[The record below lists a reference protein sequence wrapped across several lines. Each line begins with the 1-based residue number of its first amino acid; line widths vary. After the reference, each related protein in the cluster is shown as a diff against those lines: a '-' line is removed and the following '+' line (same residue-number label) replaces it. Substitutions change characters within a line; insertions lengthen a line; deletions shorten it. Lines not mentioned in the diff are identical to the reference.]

1 MADTHSHTQNH
12 PTENVYYGVFAVL
25 MVLLALTV
33 LVAQFELGAANLP
46 VALFIAGTKALLIVL
61 FFMHVRY
68 SRPLTWL
75 VAGAGFF
82 WLAIL
87 FGITLADYWSRDW
100 YPVGP
105 TPGEVRQTVA
115 PTGTDW
121 RVQGASAPAASR
133 N

>member
-1 MADTHSHTQNH
+1 MTENVHLRTESH
-12 PTENVYYGVFAVL
+12 PTENLYYGVFAVL

-46 VALFIAGTKALLIVL
+46 VAIAVASIKALFIVL

-87 FGITLADYWSRDW
+87 LALTLADYWSRGW
-100 YPVGP
+100 YPLNP
-105 TPGEVRQTVA
+105 T
-115 PTGTDW
+115 
-121 RVQGASAPAASR
+121 
-133 N
+133 

>member
-1 MADTHSHTQNH
+1 MAENVHPRAQNQAPSH
-12 PTENVYYGVFAVL
+12 PSESVYYGVFAVL

-33 LVAQFELGAANLP
+33 LVARFELGAANLP
-46 VALFIAGTKALLIVL
+46 VALLIAGAKALLIVL

-87 FGITLADYWSRDW
+87 FGLTLADYWSRGW
-100 YPVGP
+100 YG
-105 TPGEVRQTVA
+105 
-115 PTGTDW
+115 
-121 RVQGASAPAASR
+121 SAPGL
-133 N
+133 

>member
-1 MADTHSHTQNH
+1 MAENLHPRAQNQAQCH

-33 LVAQFELGAANLP
+33 IVAQFELGAGNLP
-46 VALFIAGTKALLIVL
+46 AALVIAGAKAVLIVL

-87 FGITLADYWSRDW
+87 FALTLSDYWSRGW
-100 YPVGP
+100 YG
-105 TPGEVRQTVA
+105 TVLV
-115 PTGTDW
+115 P
-121 RVQGASAPAASR
+121 
-133 N
+133 